1 MAQRRICGVSTW
13 CTWSAAPFFQLL
25 ACSCQCALPCR
36 CMGCTVVI
44 VHCCSVMMASCSGC
58 MCACCSDRAADAADG
73 PCASGAGASP
83 SPRAA
88 SSCRPHLRA
97 AVARP
102 AAVCARRLPQ
112 GARDGSNPT
121 DHSARARANSS
132 LIACAQTGLRRP
144 ASGHATRQATRYRL
158 SQRRASVHASCV
170 GPACARVV
178 CGC

>member
-1 MAQRRICGVSTW
+1 MAQRRICGFPTW

-36 CMGCTVVI
+36 CMGCKVVL
-44 VHCCSVMMASCSGC
+44 VHCGSVVMASCSGC
-58 MCACCSDRAADAADG
+58 MCVCCSDRAADAADG

-83 SPRAA
+83 RAA
-88 SSCRPHLRA
+88 SSCRPSPRA

-102 AAVCARRLPQ
+102 AAVCARRFLLKV
-112 GARDGSNPT
+112 RDGSNPT
-121 DHSARARANSS
+121 DHSARARADSA

-170 GPACARVV
+170 GPACARVL